1 MLKSSYY
8 IEPTEMDKLIFEKLI
23 PGDHYLRKVKAVIDF
38 ERFREK
44 VRDCYSPN
52 MGSPA
57 EDPVRLI
64 KLEFLEFQYSLS
76 DRDVIEQAKV
86 NVAFRFF
93 LDLSL
98 GSQLP
103 VASLLSQFRTR
114 LGEERHRALF
124 DEVVSQARGKGL
136 VKDRLRLK
144 DATHVIANIAVP
156 STIELVAQTRDRLL
170 ESTRPYAPD
179 RVWEEEA
186 KAAQITQATADLK
199 DEERLLQRVSQ
210 LRQIVAWA
218 DQLQQSLGE
227 APTPPDKARQR
238 FDYALALAHKVLSDR
253 QEPNKPDQV
262 RSVVDPEAR
271 RAKHGDF
278 YDGYLLDI
286 STDADSELITALNLL
301 PGNGEEAADAQLLI
315 SSEEEAH
322 GNDIPELSIDGVGWQ
337 GEVLRTLSDPDGLNL
352 EVYVPPQPRPSDGDR
367 FTPDDFILNQ
377 TKDVLTCPGGQ
388 STSSRERN
396 TNNTG
401 WKFIFPR
408 RLCKRCELLSQCLPR
423 LPKSKGRSVIKNDY
437 QPEYDA
443 AWQRSE
449 TQRYSQVR
457 SLHPLIERKLC
468 EIVCHHGGRKTRYR
482 LRWRVKIQYL
492 LTAMV
497 VNIKRIV
504 KLLSPPMPQPALRPV

>member
-8 IEPTEMDKLIFEKLI
+8 IEPTEMDKMVFEKLI
-23 PGDHYLRKVKAVIDF
+23 PRDHYLRQVKSVIDF

-44 VRDCYSPN
+44 VRECYSPD

-76 DRDVIEQAKV
+76 DRDVIEQAQV

-98 GSQLP
+98 DSKLP
-103 VASLLSQFRTR
+103 VPSLLSQFRTR
-114 LGEERHRALF
+114 LGEERYKALF
-124 DEVVSQARGKGL
+124 DEVVSQVRAKGL

-156 STIELVAQTRDRLL
+156 STIELVAQTRERLL
-170 ESTRPYAPD
+170 KAIKPYAPQRAVD
-179 RVWEEEA
+179 EEA
-186 KAAQITQATADLK
+186 KAEQIRQATADLK
-199 DEERLLQRVSQ
+199 DEERLLQRVAH
-210 LRQIVAWA
+210 LRGIVAWA
-218 DQLQQSLGE
+218 DELQRSLGGVPNPIDRIRE
-227 APTPPDKARQR
+227 R
-238 FDYALALAHKVLSDR
+238 FDEALAVAHKVLSDR
-253 QEPNKPDQV
+253 DDPKKPDQV

-271 RAKHGDF
+271 RGKHGDY

-301 PGNGEEAADAQLLI
+301 PGNGDEAADAQLLI
-315 SSEEEAH
+315 LSEEEAH
-322 GNDIPELSIDGVGWQ
+322 GNDVAELSIDGVGWQ
-337 GEVLRTLSDPDGLNL
+337 GEVLRTLSDPDRLNL
-352 EVYVPPQPRPSDGDR
+352 EVFVPPQPRPSDGDR
-367 FTPDDFILNQ
+367 FTPDDFTLDQ
-377 TKDVLTCPGGQ
+377 TRYVLTCPAGE

-396 TNNTG
+396 TNNSG
-401 WKFIFPR
+401 WKFIFHR
-408 RLCKRCELLSQCLPR
+408 RLCKACELLSQCLPR

-443 AWQRSE
+443 AWQRSTTE
-449 TQRYSQVR
+449 RYTQVR
-457 SLHPLIERKLC
+457 SLHPLVERKLS

-482 LRWRVKIQYL
+482 GRWRVNIQYL
-492 LTAMV
+492 LTGMV

-504 KLLSPPMPQPALRPV
+504 KLLSPTGPQPALQTV